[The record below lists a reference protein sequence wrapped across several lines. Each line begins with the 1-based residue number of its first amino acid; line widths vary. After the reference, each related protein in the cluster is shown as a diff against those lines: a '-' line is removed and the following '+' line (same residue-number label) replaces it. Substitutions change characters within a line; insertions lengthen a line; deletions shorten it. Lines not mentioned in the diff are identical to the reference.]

1 MSNGK
6 DNILVSDK
14 IEYFCHTSGT
24 TGKQKLIPVTKESRL
39 RASKYMGIFLQ
50 KFAYNNLKDKW
61 SSEKGLLIS
70 DMVTT
75 TYTPSNIPICSATS
89 GGMKGIKH
97 LIPYIYTSP
106 LEIMYIEDKS
116 TSLYLHLLFALKEKK
131 LMYIAGVFISNILD
145 LLRELEK
152 NSKYLIDDIKK
163 GKINKKL
170 NLEKD
175 IRDKLNSYLSPNASR
190 ADELE
195 KEFNKGFKN
204 ICERIWPN
212 IVYIACVDGASFSIY
227 DKAVHFY
234 TNNIPI
240 YSPCL
245 SASEGTLGINK
256 HCDEIKYIIIP
267 NTVFYEFI
275 DSEDFNKTNPK
286 TLSIDQLKIGKS
298 YEIVLTNFAGLYR
311 YRLGDVVKVVN
322 LFNSCPEVIF
332 LYRKNQILNMAAE
345 KTTEDHIT
353 SAIKNTMK
361 KCNTELTDY
370 TTLADNSTSPGKYIF
385 YMKFKKSLPKNQLKK
400 LETTLDLEL
409 QKSNLA
415 YNRFRKNSRLSAL
428 KVITLS
434 PNTFFKIK
442 ESLQKKGISKNQIK
456 IPRVIT
462 DNKKIL
468 DIIKK
473 NITMN

>member
-152 NSKYLIDDIKK
+152 RLVPWK
-163 GKINKKL
+163 GKL
-170 NLEKD
+170 
-175 IRDKLNSYLSPNASR
+175 
-190 ADELE
+190 
-195 KEFNKGFKN
+195 
-204 ICERIWPN
+204 
-212 IVYIACVDGASFSIY
+212 
-227 DKAVHFY
+227 
-234 TNNIPI
+234 
-240 YSPCL
+240 
-245 SASEGTLGINK
+245 
-256 HCDEIKYIIIP
+256 
-267 NTVFYEFI
+267 
-275 DSEDFNKTNPK
+275 
-286 TLSIDQLKIGKS
+286 
-298 YEIVLTNFAGLYR
+298 
-311 YRLGDVVKVVN
+311 
-322 LFNSCPEVIF
+322 
-332 LYRKNQILNMAAE
+332 
-345 KTTEDHIT
+345 
-353 SAIKNTMK
+353 
-361 KCNTELTDY
+361 
-370 TTLADNSTSPGKYIF
+370 
-385 YMKFKKSLPKNQLKK
+385 
-400 LETTLDLEL
+400 
-409 QKSNLA
+409 
-415 YNRFRKNSRLSAL
+415 
-428 KVITLS
+428 
-434 PNTFFKIK
+434 
-442 ESLQKKGISKNQIK
+442 
-456 IPRVIT
+456 
-462 DNKKIL
+462 
-468 DIIKK
+468 
-473 NITMN
+473 